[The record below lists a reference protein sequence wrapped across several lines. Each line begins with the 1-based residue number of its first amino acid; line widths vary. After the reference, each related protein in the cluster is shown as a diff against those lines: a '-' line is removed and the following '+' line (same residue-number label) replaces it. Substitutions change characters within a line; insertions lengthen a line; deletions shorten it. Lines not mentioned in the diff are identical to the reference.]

1 MRLLPKPKDVY
12 GDERASRV
20 VAVTTAKRAGRG
32 GVLWGL
38 VFGATIAASASSY
51 ASLFPTRSSRIAT
64 AKLVQ
69 GNLGFAALFGPLRH
83 LDTVAGYTAYKSL
96 YFVVVLGAI
105 WGLLTATRVLRGEE
119 DTGRWE
125 LFLSGHT
132 TRGGAARQAAA
143 GLGVGLVLVWIPM
156 TVLTVAVG
164 SQPKIGIGA
173 ASGLFFAT
181 ALVSGAAMFMA
192 IGVFVSEL

>member
-12 GDERASRV
+12 GDERASRI
-20 VAVTTAKRAGRG
+20 VAVTTAKCSGRG

-96 YFVVVLGAI
+96 YFVVVLGNCT
-105 WGLLTATRVLRGEE
+105 L
-119 DTGRWE
+119 
-125 LFLSGHT
+125 
-132 TRGGAARQAAA
+132 AARSGGRFTLTRQLVEAHLAGDAEPQAHAHEPRSQELAPEQMRNQKLEPSALDRHFPVPDWRDPDPRHRRRLRRKRVRPVIA
-143 GLGVGLVLVWIPM
+143 GVRRL
-156 TVLTVAVG
+156 
-164 SQPKIGIGA
+164 S
-173 ASGLFFAT
+173 
-181 ALVSGAAMFMA
+181 
-192 IGVFVSEL
+192 